1 VNALPHTPIGTAP
14 MLTFIHTAD
23 WQLGKPFAGIGD
35 AAKRARVQQERIDAL
50 RRIRDAVRARQA
62 KFVVVAGDLFDSPT
76 PTKTTVAQSLGVIG
90 EFGVP
95 VYAIPGNHDHGG
107 LDGLWDQPFFKQEH
121 ANRAPNFQVLLE
133 RKPVVLDEA
142 VLIPCPLLRRHE
154 TDDPTAWVRDLDFT
168 SYGDTPRIVIA
179 HGSTTIFG
187 GQADGEDVGG
197 PVNTIAIERL
207 PLADLDYVAL
217 GDWHGFTV
225 AGPKSWYSGTHETDR
240 FPKTDQLPGRVA
252 CVTVSRGTRPV
263 VEALVT
269 GRLQWI
275 AHELSMN
282 EDGPRQCEQML
293 TAATADAGFDA
304 CLVDLS
310 LRGSVSLAARRE
322 LDAVLESW
330 SHRLLRLDVD
340 DAVLLE
346 PSPDEIHD
354 LANRPGDPI
363 ISRVAGELARRLEGG
378 GADVADVRQAI
389 NILHSLCT
397 ASPETQP

>member
-1 VNALPHTPIGTAP
+1 MNALPHTPIGTAP

-23 WQLGKPFAGIGD
+23 WQLGKPFAGISD
-35 AAKRARVQQERIDAL
+35 SAKRARVQQERIDAL

-168 SYGDTPRIVIA
+168 PYGDTPRIVIA

-197 PVNTIAIERL
+197 PVNTISIERL

-217 GDWHGFTV
+217 GDWHGFTA

-240 FPKTDQLPGRVA
+240 FPKKDQLPGRVA

-275 AHELSMN
+275 AHELGIN
-282 EDGPRQCEQML
+282 DDGPRQCEQTL

-346 PSPDEIHD
+346 PSPNEIHD

>member
-23 WQLGKPFAGIGD
+23 WQLGKPFAGISD
-35 AAKRARVQQERIDAL
+35 SAKRARVQQERIDAL

-121 ANRAPNFQVLLE
+121 ASRAPNFQVLLE

-168 SYGDTPRIVIA
+168 PYGDTPRIVIA

-187 GQADGEDVGG
+187 GQSDGEDVGG

-217 GDWHGFTV
+217 GDWHGFTA

-240 FPKTDQLPGRVA
+240 FPKKDQLPGRVA
-252 CVTVSRGTRPV
+252 CVTVCRGTRPV

-275 AHELSMN
+275 AHELGIN
-282 EDGPRQCEQML
+282 DDGPRQCEQTL

-378 GADVADVRQAI
+378 DADVADVRQAI

>member
-1 VNALPHTPIGTAP
+1 

-142 VLIPCPLLRRHE
+142 VLFPCPLLRRHE

-168 SYGDTPRIVIA
+168 SYGETPRIVIA

-282 EDGPRQCEQML
+282 DDGPSQCEQTL

>member
-23 WQLGKPFAGIGD
+23 WQLGKPFAGISD
-35 AAKRARVQQERIDAL
+35 SAKRVRVQQERIDAL

-168 SYGDTPRIVIA
+168 PYGDTPRIVIA

-275 AHELSMN
+275 AHELGMN
-282 EDGPRQCEQML
+282 DDGPRQCEQTL

-378 GADVADVRQAI
+378 GGDVADVRQAI